1 MKLTTIFSALLAALT
16 FTACMDGD
24 WDDPNHGIPPY
35 GNNAIEATNVVTIA
49 QLKEMYPKYAAT
61 DTTRMT
67 TDAQLKVFVTGN
79 DIQGNLY
86 NSIAVQ
92 DENGDALII
101 CINKGSL
108 YGYLPV
114 GQDLLIDTKGLY
126 IGGYGGQP
134 QIGVPYT
141 NKSGNTFPSRMDE
154 KVWEQHFR
162 LLPTR
167 TPVQTKAENQ
177 ADPQPGAYVIPEYGP
192 TEMDKLDK
200 DANCGKLM
208 TITGVTVKG
217 ADGKKVWASKADAGT
232 YTSVQLYF
240 NEIKG
245 SNTMVYTCTYAD
257 FANTPIPTQKMNLT
271 GIWKVYN
278 NKWELVLRS
287 EDDIQIAE

>member
-1 MKLTTIFSALLAALT
+1 MLAALT

-24 WDDPNHGIPPY
+24 WEDPNNGIPPY
-35 GNNAIEATNVVTIA
+35 GNNSIEVTNAVTIA
-49 QLKEMYPKYAAT
+49 QLKQMYPKYADT

-67 TDAQLKVFVTGN
+67 QDAQLKVFVTGN

-114 GQDLLIDTKGLY
+114 GQDLIIDTKGLY

-141 NKSGNTFPSRMDE
+141 NKNDYTFPSRMDE
-154 KVWEQHFR
+154 KEWEKHFR
-162 LLPTR
+162 LLPTK
-167 TPVQTKAENQ
+167 TPVQTKAENE
-177 ADPQPGAYVIPEYGP
+177 ANPLPNAYVIPEYSAS
-192 TEMDKLDK
+192 EMDQLDRL
-200 DANCGKLM
+200 ANCGKLM
-208 TITGVTVKG
+208 TIKEVTIKG
-217 ADGKKVWASKADAGT
+217 ADGTKTWASKADAGD

-245 SNTMVYTCTYAD
+245 SNTMVYTSTYAD
-257 FANTPIPTQKMNLT
+257 FANTPIPTEKMNLT

-278 NKWELVLRS
+278 GKWELVLRS
-287 EDDIQIAE
+287 EDDIKTAN

>member
-1 MKLTTIFSALLAALT
+1 MLAALT

-24 WDDPNHGIPPY
+24 WEDPNNGIPPY
-35 GNNAIEATNVVTIA
+35 GNNSIEVTNAVTIA
-49 QLKEMYPKYAAT
+49 QLKQMYPKYADT

-67 TDAQLKVFVTGN
+67 QDAQLKVFVTGN

-86 NSIAVQ
+86 NSVAVQ

-114 GQDLLIDTKGLY
+114 GQDLIIDTKGLY

-141 NKSGNTFPSRMDE
+141 NKNGSTFPSRMDE
-154 KVWEQHFR
+154 KEWEKHFR
-162 LLPTR
+162 LLPTK
-167 TPVQTKAENQ
+167 TPVQTKAENE
-177 ADPQPGAYVIPEYGP
+177 AHPLPNAYVIPEYSA
-192 TEMDKLDK
+192 TEMDQLDRI
-200 DANCGKLM
+200 ANCGKLM
-208 TITGVTVKG
+208 TIKEVTIKG
-217 ADGKKVWASKADAGT
+217 ADGTKTWASKDDAGD

-245 SNTMVYTCTYAD
+245 SNTMVYTSTYAD
-257 FANTPIPTQKMNLT
+257 FANTPIPTEKMNLT

-278 NKWELVLRS
+278 GKWELVLRS
-287 EDDIQIAE
+287 EDDIKTAN

>member
-1 MKLTTIFSALLAALT
+1 MLAALT

-24 WDDPNHGIPPY
+24 WEDPNNGIPPY
-35 GNNAIEATNVVTIA
+35 GNNSIEVTNAVTIA
-49 QLKEMYPKYAAT
+49 QLKQMYPKYADT

-67 TDAQLKVFVTGN
+67 QDAQLKVFVTGN

-114 GQDLLIDTKGLY
+114 GQDLIIDTKGLY

-141 NKSGNTFPSRMDE
+141 NKNGSTFPSRMDE
-154 KVWEQHFR
+154 KKWEKHFR
-162 LLPTR
+162 LLPTK
-167 TPVQTKAENQ
+167 TPVQTKAENE
-177 ADPQPGAYVIPEYGP
+177 ANPLPNAYVIPEYSAS
-192 TEMDKLDK
+192 EMDQLDRL
-200 DANCGKLM
+200 ANCGKLM
-208 TITGVTVKG
+208 TIKEVTIKG
-217 ADGKKVWASKADAGT
+217 ADGAKTWASKDDAGD

-245 SNTMVYTCTYAD
+245 SNTMVYTSTYAD
-257 FANTPIPTQKMNLT
+257 FANTPIPTEKMDLT

-278 NKWELVLRS
+278 GKWELVLRS
-287 EDDIQIAE
+287 EDDIKTAN

>member
-1 MKLTTIFSALLAALT
+1 
-16 FTACMDGD
+16 
-24 WDDPNHGIPPY
+24 
-35 GNNAIEATNVVTIA
+35 
-49 QLKEMYPKYAAT
+49 MYPKYADT

-67 TDAQLKVFVTGN
+67 QDAQLKVFVTGN

-114 GQDLLIDTKGLY
+114 GQDLIIDTKGLY

-141 NKSGNTFPSRMDE
+141 NKGGSTFPSRMDE
-154 KVWEQHFR
+154 KKWEQHFR
-162 LLPTR
+162 LLPTK
-167 TPVQTKAENQ
+167 TPVQTKAENE
-177 ADPQPGAYVIPEYGP
+177 ADPLPNAYVIPEYSA
-192 TEMDKLDK
+192 TEMDRLDRL
-200 DANCGKLM
+200 ANCGKLM
-208 TITGVTVKG
+208 PLNDDTIKR
-217 ADGKKVWASKADAGT
+217 ADGTKTWASKADAGD
-232 YTSVQLYF
+232 YTSVQLSF

-245 SNTMVYTCTYAD
+245 SNTMVYTSTYAD
-257 FANTPIPTQKMNLT
+257 FANTPIPTEKMNLT

-278 NKWELVLRS
+278 GKWELVLRS
-287 EDDIQIAE
+287 EDDIKTAN

>member
-1 MKLTTIFSALLAALT
+1 MLAALT

-24 WDDPNHGIPPY
+24 WEDPNNGIPPY
-35 GNNAIEATNVVTIA
+35 GNNSIEVTNAVTIA
-49 QLKEMYPKYAAT
+49 QLKQMYPKYADT

-67 TDAQLKVFVTGN
+67 QDAQLKVFVTGN

-86 NSIAVQ
+86 NSVAVQ

-114 GQDLLIDTKGLY
+114 GQDLIIDTKGLY

-141 NKSGNTFPSRMDE
+141 NKNGSTFPSRMDE
-154 KVWEQHFR
+154 KEWEKHFR
-162 LLPTR
+162 LLPTK
-167 TPVQTKAENQ
+167 TPVQTKAENE
-177 ADPQPGAYVIPEYGP
+177 ANPLPNAYVIPEYSAS
-192 TEMDKLDK
+192 EMDQLDRL
-200 DANCGKLM
+200 ANCGKLM
-208 TITGVTVKG
+208 TIKEVTIKG
-217 ADGKKVWASKADAGT
+217 ADGTKTWASKDDAGD

-245 SNTMVYTCTYAD
+245 SNTMVYTSTYAD
-257 FANTPIPTQKMNLT
+257 FANTPIPTEKMNLT

-278 NKWELVLRS
+278 GKWELVLRS
-287 EDDIQIAE
+287 EDDIKTAN

>member
-1 MKLTTIFSALLAALT
+1 MLAALT

-24 WDDPNHGIPPY
+24 WEDPNNGIPPY
-35 GNNAIEATNVVTIA
+35 GNNSIEVTNAVTIA
-49 QLKEMYPKYAAT
+49 QLKQMYPKYADT

-67 TDAQLKVFVTGN
+67 QDAQLKVFVTGN

-114 GQDLLIDTKGLY
+114 GQDLIIDTKGLY

-141 NKSGNTFPSRMDE
+141 NKNGSTFPSRMDE
-154 KVWEQHFR
+154 KEWEKHFR
-162 LLPTR
+162 LLPTK
-167 TPVQTKAENQ
+167 TPVQTKAENE
-177 ADPQPGAYVIPEYGP
+177 ANPLPNAYVIPEYSAS
-192 TEMDKLDK
+192 EMDQLDRL
-200 DANCGKLM
+200 ANCGKLM
-208 TITGVTVKG
+208 TIKEVTIKG
-217 ADGKKVWASKADAGT
+217 ADGTKTWASKDDAGD

-245 SNTMVYTCTYAD
+245 TNTMVYTSTYAD
-257 FANTPIPTQKMNLT
+257 FANTPIPTEKMNLT

-278 NKWELVLRS
+278 GKWELVLRS
-287 EDDIQIAE
+287 EDDIKTAN